1 MNAAALY
8 TVDYRTIDGETFA
21 IGMIDPAT
29 GRPQM
34 YAEHVLDTTER
45 TRMIED
51 AVARINAQI
60 LELARRGA

>member
-1 MNAAALY
+1 MTTPTLY
-8 TVDYRTIDGETFA
+8 AVDYRTIDGDTFA

-34 YAEHVLDTTER
+34 YAEHVLDTAER
-45 TRMIED
+45 TRIIED